1 MPPSLR
7 LGYEAMHDIRV
18 AAMSKLL
25 TEDEMRELRKTA
37 ESKYPWIRVH
47 NPLYSVELITTYK
60 VTFKD
65 KQTEEELW
73 NS

>member
-1 MPPSLR
+1 
-7 LGYEAMHDIRV
+7 
-18 AAMSKLL
+18 MSKIL
-25 TEDEMRELRKTA
+25 TDEQMRMLRKKA
-37 ESKYPWIRVH
+37 EKKYPWIRVK
-47 NPLYSVELITTYK
+47 NTLYRVELISTYK

>member
-25 TEDEMRELRKTA
+25 TEDEMRVFVDPRPQSSLQRGVDNHIQ
-37 ESKYPWIRVH
+37 SDI
-47 NPLYSVELITTYK
+47 
-60 VTFKD
+60 
-65 KQTEEELW
+65 
-73 NS
+73 